1 VVGGLELQRLKPR
14 GFASLMSRLKP
25 RPTKITTR
33 TKENVLDGQKKEGV
47 VNNQRQVFVF
57 EGDALSSLWANPEDK
72 MRNSS
77 SRLSSLLLAVLAIS
91 NLLTP
96 AIAQAGVRSQEHQPL
111 GSLSSVGE
119 VYVNNSPAPADSTIF
134 SGDTVRTGTA
144 GTATFTSS
152 TQGTFQILAQSQV
165 AFNGGD
171 QYVAELQSGTVVM
184 SSMRGPQGLNLR
196 LGSFTAVGVTDGEQ
210 STSKIE
216 KAADGTFAVT
226 CLDGS
231 VILVP
236 TTGSN
241 GLLMQAGQTVSISG
255 QGQLSAVK
263 ETAPPNPT
271 PGNVQQ
277 KKNYTLWILVGA
289 GAAGAAGAAAAL
301 GGKHSSSPPV
311 SPAEVS
317 D

>member
-1 VVGGLELQRLKPR
+1 LL
-14 GFASLMSRLKP
+14 
-25 RPTKITTR
+25 
-33 TKENVLDGQKKEGV
+33 
-47 VNNQRQVFVF
+47 F

-72 MRNSS
+72 MRTST
-77 SRLSSLLLAVLAIS
+77 SRLSSLLLALLAIS
-91 NLLTP
+91 NLLIPTV
-96 AIAQAGVRSQEHQPL
+96 ARAGTRSQEHQPL

-134 SGDTVRTGTA
+134 SGDTVRTGAA

-152 TQGTFQILAQSQV
+152 AQGTFQISAQSQV

-171 QYVAELQSGTVVM
+171 QYVAELQSGMVVM

-216 KAADGTFAVT
+216 KAGDGTFAVT

-236 TTGSN
+236 TAGSN
-241 GLLMQAGQTVSISG
+241 GLLMQAGQTVTISG

-263 ETAPPNPT
+263 EMAPPNPT
-271 PGNVQQ
+271 PGTVQQ
-277 KKNYTLWILVGA
+277 KKNYTLWIVIGAAGA
-289 GAAGAAGAAAAL
+289 GAAGIGAAL
-301 GGKHSSSPPV
+301 GGKHSSTPPV

>member
-1 VVGGLELQRLKPR
+1 VGSGKL
-14 GFASLMSRLKP
+14 GHAGA
-25 RPTKITTR
+25 
-33 TKENVLDGQKKEGV
+33 VLDGQKKQGV
-47 VNNQRQVFVF
+47 VNNQRRDFVF

-72 MRNSS
+72 MRSS
-77 SRLSSLLLAVLAIS
+77 TSRLSSLLLALLAIS

-96 AIAQAGVRSQEHQPL
+96 TVAQAGARSQEHQPL

-134 SGDTVRTGTA
+134 SGDTVRTGAA

-152 TQGTFQILAQSQV
+152 AQGTFQISAQSQV

-171 QYVAELQSGTVVM
+171 QYVAELQSGMVVM

-216 KAADGTFAVT
+216 KAGDGTFAVT

-236 TTGSN
+236 TAGSN

-263 ETAPPNPT
+263 EVAPPNPT
-271 PGNVQQ
+271 PGTVQQ
-277 KKNYTLWILVGA
+277 KKNYTLWIVIGAAGA
-289 GAAGAAGAAAAL
+289 GAAGIGAAL
-301 GGKHSSSPPV
+301 GGKHSSTPPV

>member
-1 VVGGLELQRLKPR
+1 
-14 GFASLMSRLKP
+14 
-25 RPTKITTR
+25 
-33 TKENVLDGQKKEGV
+33 
-47 VNNQRQVFVF
+47 
-57 EGDALSSLWANPEDK
+57 LSSLWTNPKDR
-72 MRNSS
+72 MRIRA
-77 SRLSSLLLAVLAIS
+77 SRFSPLLLALLALS
-91 NLLTP
+91 NLLLP
-96 AIAQAGVRSQEHQPL
+96 AVCRASGRSQEHQPL

-119 VYVNNSPAPADSTIF
+119 VYVNNSAAPADSTIF
-134 SGDTVRTGTA
+134 SGDTVRTGAA

-152 TQGTFQILAQSQV
+152 AQGTFQLSPQSQL

-171 QYVAELQSGTVVM
+171 QYVAELQSGMVVM
-184 SSMRGPQGLNLR
+184 SSKRGPQGLNVR

-216 KAADGTFAVT
+216 KAADGTFTVT

-263 ETAPPNPT
+263 EVAPPNPT
-271 PGNVQQ
+271 PGTVQQ
-277 KKNYTLWILVGA
+277 KKSYTLWIVLGVA
-289 GAAGAAGAAAAL
+289 GAGAAGAAAAL
-301 GGKHSSSPPV
+301 GSKHSSTPPV
-311 SPAEVS
+311 SPADAS
-317 D
+317 L

>member
-1 VVGGLELQRLKPR
+1 
-14 GFASLMSRLKP
+14 
-25 RPTKITTR
+25 
-33 TKENVLDGQKKEGV
+33 V
-47 VNNQRQVFVF
+47 VNNQRRDFAF
-57 EGDALSSLWANPEDK
+57 EGDAVSALRANPEDK
-72 MRNSS
+72 MRTSTS
-77 SRLSSLLLAVLAIS
+77 KLSSLLLALLVIS
-91 NLLTP
+91 NLLSP
-96 AIAQAGVRSQEHQPL
+96 AIAQAGARSQEHQPL

-152 TQGTFQILAQSQV
+152 AQGTFQILAQSQI

-210 STSKIE
+210 STSKVE

-263 ETAPPNPT
+263 ETSTAPANPPAGT
-271 PGNVQQ
+271 VQQ

-301 GGKHSSSPPV
+301 GGGKHSSTPPISP
-311 SPAEVS
+311 SEVS

>member
-1 VVGGLELQRLKPR
+1 
-14 GFASLMSRLKP
+14 M
-25 RPTKITTR
+25 
-33 TKENVLDGQKKEGV
+33 
-47 VNNQRQVFVF
+47 F
-57 EGDALSSLWANPEDK
+57 EADAVSSLWDYPEDK
-72 MRNSS
+72 MRNRA
-77 SRLSSLLLAVLAIS
+77 SRFSLQWLSLLVVFSLVFPS
-91 NLLTP
+91 VGM
-96 AIAQAGVRSQEHQPL
+96 AGARSQEHQPL

-134 SGDTVRTGTA
+134 SGDTVRTGAA

-152 TQGTFQILAQSQV
+152 AQGTFQISAQSQV

-171 QYVAELQSGTVVM
+171 QYVAELQSGMVVM

-236 TTGSN
+236 TAGTN

-263 ETAPPNPT
+263 EVAPPNPA
-271 PGNVQQ
+271 PGTVQQ
-277 KKNYTLWILVGA
+277 KKNYTLWIIIGAAGA
-289 GAAGAAGAAAAL
+289 GAAGIGLAL
-301 GGKHSSSPPV
+301 GGKHSSTPPV
-311 SPAEVS
+311 SPAEATE
-317 D
+317 

>member
-1 VVGGLELQRLKPR
+1 MNSMR
-14 GFASLMSRLKP
+14 
-25 RPTKITTR
+25 
-33 TKENVLDGQKKEGV
+33 
-47 VNNQRQVFVF
+47 
-57 EGDALSSLWANPEDK
+57 ANPEDK
-72 MRNSS
+72 MRTRT
-77 SRLSSLLLAVLAIS
+77 SRFSPLLLALLAFS
-91 NLLTP
+91 NLVFPEVGL
-96 AIAQAGVRSQEHQPL
+96 AGRRSQEHQPL

-152 TQGTFQILAQSQV
+152 AQGTFQISAQSQV

-196 LGSFTAVGVTDGEQ
+196 LGSFNAGGGTGGGQT
-210 STSKIE
+210 TSKIE

-241 GLLMQAGQTVSISG
+241 GLLMQAGQTVSISA

-263 ETAPPNPT
+263 EKGAAPPNAT
-271 PGNVQQ
+271 PGTVQQ
-277 KKNYTLWILVGA
+277 SKSYTKWIILGVVG
-289 GAAGAAGAAAAL
+289 AGAAGAAAAL
-301 GGKHSSSPPV
+301 GGHHSSSPPV
-311 SPAEVS
+311 SPADATE
-317 D
+317 

>member
-1 VVGGLELQRLKPR
+1 LL
-14 GFASLMSRLKP
+14 
-25 RPTKITTR
+25 
-33 TKENVLDGQKKEGV
+33 
-47 VNNQRQVFVF
+47 F
-57 EGDALSSLWANPEDK
+57 EGDAVRALRANPEDK
-72 MRNSS
+72 MRTST
-77 SRLSSLLLAVLAIS
+77 SRLSPLLLALLAIS
-91 NLLTP
+91 NLVTP
-96 AIAQAGVRSQEHQPL
+96 TVAQAGKRSQEHQAL

-134 SGDTVRTGTA
+134 SGDTVRTGAA

-152 TQGTFQILAQSQV
+152 AQGTFQISAQSQV

-171 QYVAELQSGTVVM
+171 QYVAELQSGMVVM

-236 TTGSN
+236 TAGSN

-263 ETAPPNPT
+263 EVAPPNPT
-271 PGNVQQ
+271 PGTVQQ
-277 KKNYTLWILVGA
+277 KKSYTLWIVVGAAGA
-289 GAAGAAGAAAAL
+289 GAAGIALAL
-301 GGKHSSSPPV
+301 GGKHSSTPPV
-311 SPAEVS
+311 SPAEVT

>member
-1 VVGGLELQRLKPR
+1 
-14 GFASLMSRLKP
+14 M
-25 RPTKITTR
+25 
-33 TKENVLDGQKKEGV
+33 
-47 VNNQRQVFVF
+47 F
-57 EGDALSSLWANPEDK
+57 EGDALSSLRANPEDK
-72 MRNSS
+72 MRIST
-77 SRLSSLLLAVLAIS
+77 SRLSSVLLALLAIS
-91 NLLTP
+91 NLLAPT
-96 AIAQAGVRSQEHQPL
+96 IAQAGARSQEHQAL

-134 SGDTVRTGTA
+134 SGDTVRTGAA

-152 TQGTFQILAQSQV
+152 AQGQGTFQILAQSQI

-216 KAADGTFAVT
+216 KAGDGTFAVT

-236 TTGSN
+236 TTGTN

-263 ETAPPNPT
+263 ETLAAPPNPT
-271 PGNVQQ
+271 PGTVQQ
-277 KKNYTLWILVGA
+277 KKSYTLWIIVGAAGA
-289 GAAGAAGAAAAL
+289 GAAGIAVAL
-301 GGKHSSSPPV
+301 GGKHSSTPPV

>member
-1 VVGGLELQRLKPR
+1 
-14 GFASLMSRLKP
+14 
-25 RPTKITTR
+25 
-33 TKENVLDGQKKEGV
+33 
-47 VNNQRQVFVF
+47 
-57 EGDALSSLWANPEDK
+57 LSTLRANPKDK
-72 MRNSS
+72 MRIRT
-77 SRLSSLLLAVLAIS
+77 SRFSLQLLALLVVFSLLFPGVGR
-91 NLLTP
+91 
-96 AIAQAGVRSQEHQPL
+96 AGGRSQEHQPL

-152 TQGTFQILAQSQV
+152 AQGTFQISPQSQV

-171 QYVAELQSGTVVM
+171 QYVAELQSGMVVM
-184 SSMRGPQGLNLR
+184 SSMRGPQGLNVR

-216 KAADGTFAVT
+216 KAADGTFTVT

-241 GLLMQAGQTVSISG
+241 GLLMQAGQTVSVSG

-263 ETAPPNPT
+263 EAAATPANPT
-271 PGNVQQ
+271 PSTAQQ
-277 KKNYTLWILVGA
+277 KKSYTMWIILGVA
-289 GAAGAAGAAAAL
+289 GAGAAGAAAAL
-301 GGKHSSSPPV
+301 AGHSSSSPAV
-311 SPAEVS
+311 SPSAVS

>member
-1 VVGGLELQRLKPR
+1 MVNSQRR
-14 GFASLMSRLKP
+14 
-25 RPTKITTR
+25 
-33 TKENVLDGQKKEGV
+33 
-47 VNNQRQVFVF
+47 VFVLF

-72 MRNSS
+72 MRIRT
-77 SRLSSLLLAVLAIS
+77 SRFSPLLLALLVFS
-91 NLLTP
+91 NLVFPGVGL
-96 AIAQAGVRSQEHQPL
+96 AGRRSQEHQPL

-134 SGDTVRTGTA
+134 SGDTVRTGAA

-152 TQGTFQILAQSQV
+152 VQGTFQILAQSQV

-184 SSMRGPQGLNLR
+184 SSMRGPQGLSLR

-210 STSKIE
+210 STLKIE

-226 CLDGS
+226 CMDGS

-263 ETAPPNPT
+263 EVAPPNPT
-271 PGNVQQ
+271 PGTVQQ
-277 KKNYTLWILVGA
+277 KKSYTLWIVLGVA
-289 GAAGAAGAAAAL
+289 GAGAAGAAAAL
-301 GGKHSSSPPV
+301 GGKHSSSSPPI

>member
-1 VVGGLELQRLKPR
+1 
-14 GFASLMSRLKP
+14 M
-25 RPTKITTR
+25 
-33 TKENVLDGQKKEGV
+33 
-47 VNNQRQVFVF
+47 
-57 EGDALSSLWANPEDK
+57 SSLRANPEDK
-72 MRNSS
+72 MRNRA
-77 SRLSSLLLAVLAIS
+77 SRLSLQLLALLVVLS
-91 NLLTP
+91 LVFPGVGL
-96 AIAQAGVRSQEHQPL
+96 AGGRSQEHQAL

-119 VYVNNSPAPADSTIF
+119 VYVNNTPAPADSTIF
-134 SGDTVRTGTA
+134 SGDTVRTGAA

-152 TQGTFQILAQSQV
+152 AQGTFQISPNSQV

-171 QYVAELQSGTVVM
+171 QYVAELQSGMVVM

-196 LGSFTAVGVTDGEQ
+196 IGSFTAVGVTDGEQ

-236 TTGSN
+236 TAGSN
-241 GLLMQAGQTVSISG
+241 GLLMQAGQTVSISS

-263 ETAPPNPT
+263 EVAPPNPT

-277 KKNYTLWILVGA
+277 KKSYTKWIILVAA
-289 GAAGAAGAAAAL
+289 GAGAAGAAAAL

-311 SPAEVS
+311 SPS
-317 D
+317 DATE

>member
-1 VVGGLELQRLKPR
+1 MCEL
-14 GFASLMSRLKP
+14 
-25 RPTKITTR
+25 
-33 TKENVLDGQKKEGV
+33 
-47 VNNQRQVFVF
+47 F
-57 EGDALSSLWANPEDK
+57 EGEELSS
-72 MRNSS
+72 MRVDPKDRMR
-77 SRLSSLLLAVLAIS
+77 SRTPRFSLQLLSLLVVLS
-91 NLLTP
+91 LLFP
-96 AIAQAGVRSQEHQPL
+96 AIGQAGGRSQEHQAL

-119 VYVNNSPAPADSTIF
+119 VYVNNSPAPGDSTIF
-134 SGDTVRTGTA
+134 TGDTVRTGQA

-152 TQGTFQILAQSQV
+152 AQGTFQILAQSQV

-216 KAADGTFAVT
+216 KAGDGTFAVT

-236 TTGSN
+236 TAGSN

-263 ETAPPNPT
+263 EVAPPNPT
-271 PGNVQQ
+271 PGTVQQ
-277 KKNYTLWILVGA
+277 KKSYTLWIIVGAAGA
-289 GAAGAAGAAAAL
+289 GAAGIGIAL
-301 GGKHSSSPPV
+301 GGKHSSTPPV

>member
-1 VVGGLELQRLKPR
+1 
-14 GFASLMSRLKP
+14 
-25 RPTKITTR
+25 
-33 TKENVLDGQKKEGV
+33 V
-47 VNNQRQVFVF
+47 VNKQRRDFVF
-57 EGDALSSLWANPEDK
+57 EGDAVSGLRANPEDK
-72 MRNSS
+72 MRIRT
-77 SRLSSLLLAVLAIS
+77 SRLSSLMLALLAIS
-91 NLLTP
+91 NLLAPT
-96 AIAQAGVRSQEHQPL
+96 IAQAGKRSQEHQAL

-134 SGDTVRTGTA
+134 SGDTVRTGAA
-144 GTATFTSS
+144 GTATFTGSAQG
-152 TQGTFQILAQSQV
+152 QGTFQILAQSQI

-184 SSMRGPQGLNLR
+184 SSRRGPQGLNLR

-216 KAADGTFAVT
+216 KAGDGTFAVT

-236 TTGSN
+236 VAGTN

-263 ETAPPNPT
+263 EVAPPNPT
-271 PGNVQQ
+271 PGTVQQ
-277 KKNYTLWILVGA
+277 KKNYTVWIIVGAAGA
-289 GAAGAAGAAAAL
+289 GAAGIGIAL
-301 GGKHSSSPPV
+301 GGKHSSSSV